1 MVHGAG
7 GAPRQAQVY
16 NKHSDYSCSMC
27 RVAPR
32 PGVGRAG
39 VGPRGGPGAQR
50 PGAPRGAPRHSCHA
64 LPRACTPGGPCHP
77 SPMAPAA
84 PHGKPPQ
91 NGHPE
96 EEEEEEEGGF
106 IDCL

>member
-1 MVHGAG
+1 MAPAAPHGK
-7 GAPRQAQVY
+7 PRCIINTRITRAACV
-16 NKHSDYSCSMC
+16 
-27 RVAPR
+27 VLPR
-32 PGVGRAG
+32 GQEGVGRAG
-39 VGPRGGPGAQR
+39 AGPRGGPGAQR

>member
-1 MVHGAG
+1 
-7 GAPRQAQVY
+7 
-16 NKHSDYSCSMC
+16 
-27 RVAPR
+27 
-32 PGVGRAG
+32 
-39 VGPRGGPGAQR
+39 
-50 PGAPRGAPRHSCHA
+50 
-64 LPRACTPGGPCHP
+64 
-77 SPMAPAA
+77 MAPAA